1 MRAASD
7 LCPEYLIKG
16 FNTVHTNRLVM
27 RNLFESQQ
35 ANPEGIYFVKIFH
48 NNVWKYE
55 MIDDYIPV
63 VEK

>member
-1 MRAASD
+1 
-7 LCPEYLIKG
+7 
-16 FNTVHTNRLVM
+16 M

-35 ANPEGIYFVKIFH
+35 ANAEGIYFVKIFH

-55 MIDDYIPV
+55 VIDDYIPV